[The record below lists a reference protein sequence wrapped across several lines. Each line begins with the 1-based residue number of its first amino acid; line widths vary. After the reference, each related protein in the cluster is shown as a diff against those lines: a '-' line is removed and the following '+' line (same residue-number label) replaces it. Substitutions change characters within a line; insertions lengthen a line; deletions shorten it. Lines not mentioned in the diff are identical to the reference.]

1 MRIDLGARIASYVAL
16 AFSCICLIHAEG
28 LFLPGIGWSLTV
40 VLGLL
45 LAAYRLEGRW
55 ALPVWVA
62 NLLAFASCGGI
73 LVALRRYV
81 ENNPQS
87 FAANV
92 PFPVAWVPFAG
103 PPFLVLLLIK
113 LFRKRRPADVW
124 QLQAMG
130 LLQAGLACVLG
141 ADPLLGLLLCCYLIS
156 VLWWLALHAL
166 QQRQERSAAP
176 TSAAQVPWRW
186 AGVPRAARWTS
197 IALTCAL
204 VLAILTP
211 RISPSPWNPLELLG
225 TTQRPSRAEI
235 GVPSSIDL
243 NREGTV
249 EFNDEIVME
258 VEAKDAAGNP
268 MLDLSVNQR
277 FRGAYLDLYRE
288 GHWDLLPPAMAS
300 VLDLPKEVPR
310 IDPDLED
317 PQGLRGI
324 RSVSP
329 KGGAFGGLGNAGPNP
344 VNSGARQLRF
354 PGARLPNLGPTQ
366 YFLKFKLRPRKAGG
380 LFLADP
386 VLLMPEHSVL
396 PVMPLDPYNTPAPLF
411 SESQGGLLHVSP
423 PSREIE
429 YRQVTRR
436 VDDPDVGPPVEIAA
450 NYVATLTL
458 EPPRSLR
465 QWTNEVTRRLAT
477 TSGSGLD
484 EKDFNPGPLGGP
496 LTTPPKNREKVA
508 RALCNFFRNSGEY
521 TYTLDLRRQDHNID
535 PTEDFLRNVKE
546 GHCQRY
552 AGGLTLMLR
561 SLGIP
566 SRIVKGFRGCETR
579 GNGVYH
585 VRNSNAHAWVE
596 ALVERVDAKGRIEQH
611 WLALDPTP
619 YTEAPPKPPF
629 SFAKWWE
636 NCRILSAEFWRVLIA
651 EYGPEEQSALANE
664 LWKKVA
670 PDGSAG
676 SDSVG
681 MPRWLLIWPPALVVV
696 LAGYVVRR
704 RRRRLPHAADP
715 PPTIAFYARLLD
727 LLARHAGLRPAVGQ
741 TPREF
746 GDRARR
752 LLGGWEMT
760 VGLAD
765 LPVVVAALFYRVRY
779 GHKPLAED
787 ERSAINQQL
796 DELALLL
803 ARTRRVATARTGG

>member
-1 MRIDLGARIASYVAL
+1 MRIDFGARLASYVAL
-16 AFSCICLIHAEG
+16 AFSCICLIHAEAT
-28 LFLPGIGWSLTV
+28 FMPGIGWSLPV

-62 NLLAFASCGGI
+62 NLLAFASCGGMF
-73 LVALRRYV
+73 VALWQYV

-156 VLWWLALHAL
+156 GLWWLALHYL

-176 TSAAQVPWRW
+176 TSAARVPWRW
-186 AGVPRAARWTS
+186 AGVPRAARWVF
-197 IALTCAL
+197 IALACSL
-204 VLAILTP
+204 IFAILTP

-225 TTQRPSRAEI
+225 ATQPHSRAEI

-268 MLDLSVNQR
+268 MLDLSANQR

-288 GHWDLLPPAMAS
+288 GHWDLLPPAIAS
-300 VLDLPKEVPR
+300 VLDLPREVPR

-317 PQGLRGI
+317 PPGVRGI

-329 KGGAFGGLGNAGPNP
+329 KGGAFGGVGNAGPNP
-344 VNSGARQLRF
+344 MNSGSRQKRF

-411 SESQGGLLHVSP
+411 SESQGGLLHVPP

-436 VDDPDVGPPVEIAA
+436 LDDPDIGPPVAISAS
-450 NYVATLTL
+450 YVSTVTA

-465 QWTNEVTRRLAT
+465 LWTNEVTRRLVA
-477 TSGSGLD
+477 TSGSGLE
-484 EKDFNPGPLGGP
+484 EKDFNSSPRGGP
-496 LTTPPKNREKVA
+496 LTTPPRNREKVA
-508 RALCNFFRNSGEY
+508 RALCNFLRNSGEY

-535 PTEDFLRNVKE
+535 PTEDFLRNAKE

-566 SRIVKGFRGCETR
+566 ARIVKGFRGCETS
-579 GNGVYH
+579 GNGVYQ

-596 ALVERVDAKGRIEQH
+596 ALVERIDAKGLIEQH

-619 YTEAPPKPPF
+619 YTSAPPAPPF

-636 NCRILSAEFWRVLIA
+636 NCRIFSAEFWRFFIA
-651 EYGPEEQSALANE
+651 EYGTEEQSALAHE
-664 LWKKVA
+664 LWSKVA
-670 PDGSAG
+670 PGSSAG
-676 SDSVG
+676 NDSSG
-681 MPRWLLIWPPALVVV
+681 MPRWLLILPPALVVALV
-696 LAGYVVRR
+696 PYAVRR
-704 RRRRLPHAADP
+704 RRHLVPRAADA
-715 PPTIAFYARLLD
+715 PPTLAFYACLLD
-727 LLARHAGLRPAVGQ
+727 LLASHAGLRPAVGQ

-752 LLGGWEMT
+752 WLGGWEMT
-760 VGLAD
+760 ACLAD
-765 LPVVVAALFYRVRY
+765 LPVEVAALFYRVRY
-779 GHKPLAED
+779 GDRPLAED
-787 ERSAINQQL
+787 EQSAINQQL

-803 ARTRRVATARTGG
+803 ARTHRVAAATARG